1 MATNEGSAVSIKI
14 KWMGKEIEAIV
25 EPSET
30 IAGLKR
36 VLETETKVLAKKQKL
51 LGLKT
56 KEGRPAGDDT
66 TVQDIALKPQQK
78 ILLMGTPEETYKA
91 FAEQELVEPHFQVH
105 NEDEDDG
112 EEGKEAMTSG
122 LNAVDVEEK
131 LQRRFR
137 GAIIKE
143 INSPRDGKKCAVF
156 DIDYTIFAL
165 DSKSERASDLAR
177 PYLHDLFSAI
187 YPFFDIVIW
196 SATSMKWIDVKL
208 KELGIFSN
216 PSYKVTLTMDYTAM
230 VTIATPGKGKTPTLF
245 DCKPLAVLWNRYGSH
260 YNHENTI
267 MVDDLRRN
275 YVLNPQNGLVIKPF
289 KHAMTSGRNDRE
301 LLKLKAYLLKIAQLD
316 SLKELD
322 HDRWKR
328 YAKKE
333 LAELEDGA
341 QS

>member
-1 MATNEGSAVSIKI
+1 MTSNEASAVSIKV
-14 KWMGKEIEAIV
+14 KWLGNEIEAIV

-66 TVQDIALKPQQK
+66 TVEDILLKPQQR
-78 ILLMGTPEETYKA
+78 ILLMGTPEETHKA

-105 NEDEDDG
+105 KDEEEEG
-112 EEGKEAMTSG
+112 EEEIGQVVAG
-122 LNAVDVEEK
+122 INARDIEEK
-131 LQRRFR
+131 LQRRYR
-137 GAIIKE
+137 GAVIKE
-143 INSPRDGKKCAVF
+143 INKPRDGKKCAVF

-165 DSKSERASDLAR
+165 DSKSERPSDLAR

-216 PSYKVTLTMDYTAM
+216 PNYKVTLTMDYTSM

-245 DCKPLAVLWNRYGSH
+245 DCKPLAVLWERYGS
-260 YNHENTI
+260 YNIENTI
-267 MVDDLRRN
+267 MVDDLHRN
-275 YVLNPQNGLVIKPF
+275 FVLNSQNGLVIRPF
-289 KHAMTSGRNDRE
+289 KHAMTSGRNDKE

-316 SLKELD
+316 SLKDLD
-322 HDRWKR
+322 HGRWKK

-333 LAELEDGA
+333 ISEMLEE
-341 QS
+341 